1 MSVGTPFHQRTA
13 ALNRKLAWGDWAGYH
28 SAAAY
33 ADHHDIEYNAIRQS
47 AALIDV
53 SPLYKY
59 LVSGP
64 DALRLVDRVVTRDA
78 TKLAVGQVL
87 YTPWCDER
95 GKVIDD
101 GTVSRLD
108 ETTFRW
114 TAADPCYRWIGMN
127 AGGLDVE
134 VRDVT
139 EELGAL
145 ALQGPRARA
154 VLEAATGEDWSD
166 VRYFRRRAAT
176 IAGIELDVTRTGYT
190 GDLGYELWVG
200 AERAPDLWD
209 AVIAAGDDH
218 GLRPC
223 GIRAMDVARVEA
235 GLILIEVDYT
245 SARTALTPEH
255 EYSPFEIGLDRL
267 VNFSKADFVGRRALA
282 REQEAGGPAR
292 RLAGIEL
299 DWSGIEEA
307 FARHGRAARDRVVG
321 RGGARPCPRHRRR
334 SAVPRSRTPAY
345 IGFGDGLDPEA
356 HRREPQGAARLPHP
370 RADRGGH
377 RAHRDGGEVAARRR
391 RQHPRGLRPAARR
404 RGVPGRREHRAVPAG
419 QPPEP
424 RPDARAQA
432 PAAPARDRTA
442 RAPGGGAGDD
452 DRAAAALLRRR
463 QGQ

>member
-1 MSVGTPFHQRTA
+1 MSVGTPFHERTA
-13 ALNRKLAWGDWAGYH
+13 PLNRKLAWGDWAGY
-28 SAAAY
+28 SAAAAY

-59 LVSGP
+59 VVSGP
-64 DALRLVDRVVTRDA
+64 DAPRLVDRVITRDA

-101 GTVSRLD
+101 GTISRLD

-114 TAADPCYRWIGMN
+114 TAADPCYRWIRMN
-127 AGGLDVE
+127 AGRLDVD

-139 EELGAL
+139 EEVGAL

-190 GDLGYELWVG
+190 GDLGYELWV
-200 AERAPDLWD
+200 AVDRAPELWD
-209 AVIAAGDDH
+209 AVVAAGGDH

-245 SARTALTPEH
+245 SARTALTAEH
-255 EYSPFEIGLDRL
+255 EYSPFEIGLGRL
-267 VNFSKADFVGRRALA
+267 VDFSKADFVGRRALE
-282 REQEAGGPAR
+282 REQDGGGPAR
-292 RLAGIEL
+292 RLAGVEL
-299 DWSGIEEA
+299 DWTGIEQA
-307 FARHGRAARDRVVG
+307 YARHGLAPAVEATVNRGPIPIFYGGGQVG
-321 RGGARPCPRHRRR
+321 RATSSCWSPTLKKMIGLASLDAGVHAGAPLEIEWSVEGERGRVGATVVELPFLDLERRR
-334 SAVPRSRTPAY
+334 KP
-345 IGFGDGLDPEA
+345 
-356 HRREPQGAARLPHP
+356 
-370 RADRGGH
+370 
-377 RAHRDGGEVAARRR
+377 
-391 RQHPRGLRPAARR
+391 
-404 RGVPGRREHRAVPAG
+404 
-419 QPPEP
+419 
-424 RPDARAQA
+424 
-432 PAAPARDRTA
+432 
-442 RAPGGGAGDD
+442 
-452 DRAAAALLRRR
+452 
-463 QGQ
+463 

>member
-1 MSVGTPFHQRTA
+1 VSVGSPFHERTA
-13 ALNRKLAWGDWAGYH
+13 PLNRKLAWGDWAGYY

-59 LVSGP
+59 VVTGP
-64 DALRLVDRVVTRDA
+64 DALQLVDRVITRDA

-114 TAADPCYRWIGMN
+114 TAADPCYRWIRMN
-127 AGGLDVE
+127 AGGLHVD
-134 VRDVT
+134 VRDVS

-154 VLEAATGEDWSD
+154 VLESATGDDWAD

-190 GDLGYELWVG
+190 GDLGYELWV
-200 AERAPDLWD
+200 ATDRAADLWD

-218 GLRPC
+218 GLWPC

-255 EYSPFEIGLDRL
+255 EYSPSEIGLGRL
-267 VNFSKADFVGRRALA
+267 VDFSKADFVGRRALA
-282 REQEAGGPAR
+282 RERDEGGPAR

-299 DWSGIEEA
+299 DWTDIEEA
-307 FARHGRAARDRVVG
+307 FARHGLAPAVEATVNREPTPIFYGGGQVG
-321 RGGARPCPRHRRR
+321 RATSTCWSPTLKKMIGLASLDAGVRPGAPLEIEWSVEGERGRVRATAVDLPFLDLERRR
-334 SAVPRSRTPAY
+334 TP
-345 IGFGDGLDPEA
+345 
-356 HRREPQGAARLPHP
+356 
-370 RADRGGH
+370 
-377 RAHRDGGEVAARRR
+377 
-391 RQHPRGLRPAARR
+391 
-404 RGVPGRREHRAVPAG
+404 
-419 QPPEP
+419 
-424 RPDARAQA
+424 
-432 PAAPARDRTA
+432 
-442 RAPGGGAGDD
+442 
-452 DRAAAALLRRR
+452 
-463 QGQ
+463 

>member
-1 MSVGTPFHQRTA
+1 MLTIRAIRGRRLLPVSVGTPFHERTA

-59 LVSGP
+59 MVFGP

-78 TKLAVGQVL
+78 TRLAVGQVL

-114 TAADPCYRWIGMN
+114 TAADPCYRWVRMN

-134 VRDVT
+134 VRDVS

-154 VLEAATGEDWSD
+154 VLEAATGADWSD

-190 GDLGYELWVG
+190 GDLGYELWV
-200 AERAPDLWD
+200 AADRAPALWD
-209 AVIAAGDDH
+209 ALIAAGDDH

-255 EYSPFEIGLDRL
+255 EYSPFEIGLGRL
-267 VNFSKADFVGRRALA
+267 VDFSKADFVGRRALA
-282 REQEAGGPAR
+282 LEQDAGGPAR
-292 RLAGIEL
+292 KLVGVEL
-299 DWSGIEEA
+299 DWPAIEGA
-307 FARHGRAARDRVVG
+307 FARHGLAPAVEATVNREPTPIFYGGGQVG
-321 RGGARPCPRHRRR
+321 RATSTCWSPTLKKMIGLASLDAGVRVGAPLEIEWSVEGERGRVAATAVDLPFLDLERRR
-334 SAVPRSRTPAY
+334 KP
-345 IGFGDGLDPEA
+345 
-356 HRREPQGAARLPHP
+356 
-370 RADRGGH
+370 
-377 RAHRDGGEVAARRR
+377 
-391 RQHPRGLRPAARR
+391 
-404 RGVPGRREHRAVPAG
+404 
-419 QPPEP
+419 
-424 RPDARAQA
+424 
-432 PAAPARDRTA
+432 
-442 RAPGGGAGDD
+442 
-452 DRAAAALLRRR
+452 
-463 QGQ
+463 